1 MKQALQDGFGDP
13 GASYTRFRKQTI
25 KKPEAFDLDFRIQL
39 PQSTRR
45 MLKQGSFERID
56 DHPLSFVVGERA
68 ALFLLSALLVIVPFF
83 VVTFP
88 PITDLPQHLA
98 QLRLVGVALAEP
110 GGLYQIQWWTPYSLL
125 YALMGLCEAVAS
137 SPTAG
142 RLGIALIALLWVVT
156 AHGLAVSRGR
166 SSLAAVLASLFVFS
180 NVLYWGFLNFA
191 IGWPVF
197 AVWMLA
203 TAREIRRPRQVPLLA
218 ALGLVL
224 YACHALWLLAGAA
237 WLGVITVA
245 NVVEVRRRR
254 GALRQL
260 VRPLIWRACAL
271 APAATAL
278 ALWTPSFQASEVSA
292 RPALWNTNLLT
303 RLNPEWLVNATLG
316 GLRGPL
322 EWLLLAFVFAWL
334 ALGVVQHR
342 WRLREAV
349 DGRLLLGAALLVLFA
364 LVLPDKYVHTIH
376 LAERWMPSAAVLLVL
391 ALPAPRLRP
400 ALAAIAVVGVAG
412 IFVATTALTWVAF
425 ERRELTGLA
434 ASLERLPAQ
443 QRVLGLDYEQ
453 RSPLVRGRPFL
464 QTYAWAQVLRGGTLN
479 FSFAS
484 FPTSLVVFRSNQPE
498 PWTPQLYWFPRH
510 LRPRDL
516 DYFDYLIVNGTPD
529 VHASLA
535 SWHVVPL
542 TTSGRWRLYR
552 VTG

>member
-1 MKQALQDGFGDP
+1 
-13 GASYTRFRKQTI
+13 
-25 KKPEAFDLDFRIQL
+25 
-39 PQSTRR
+39 
-45 MLKQGSFERID
+45 
-56 DHPLSFVVGERA
+56 VGERV
-68 ALFLLSALLVIVPFF
+68 ALFLLSALLVVVPFF

-110 GGLYQIQWWTPYSLL
+110 SSLYQIQWWTPYSLL

-142 RLGIALIALLWVVT
+142 RPGIALIALLWVVT

-197 AVWMLA
+197 AVWMFA
-203 TAREIRRPRQVPLLA
+203 TAREIRRPRQVLLLG

-245 NVVEVRRRR
+245 NLVEVRRRR

-322 EWLLLAFVFAWL
+322 EWLLLAFAFAWL

-364 LVLPDKYVHTIH
+364 LVLPDKYVHTIQ
-376 LAERWMPSAAVLLVL
+376 LAERWMPGAAVLLVL

-400 ALAAIAVVGVAG
+400 TLAGVAG

-425 ERRELTGLA
+425 GRRELTGLA

-443 QRVLGLDYEQ
+443 QRVP
-453 RSPLVRGRPFL
+453 RSRLRAAKSAGAWTALPADLCSGAGPAGWDIELLVR
-464 QTYAWAQVLRGGTLN
+464 
-479 FSFAS
+479 
-484 FPTSLVVFRSNQPE
+484 
-498 PWTPQLYWFPRH
+498 
-510 LRPRDL
+510 
-516 DYFDYLIVNGTPD
+516 
-529 VHASLA
+529 
-535 SWHVVPL
+535 VVPDEPGGFPIESTRTL
-542 TTSGRWRLYR
+542 DAAALLLSAPSAPEGSRLLRLPDRQRDSRRACIRPVGTSYR
-552 VTG
+552 